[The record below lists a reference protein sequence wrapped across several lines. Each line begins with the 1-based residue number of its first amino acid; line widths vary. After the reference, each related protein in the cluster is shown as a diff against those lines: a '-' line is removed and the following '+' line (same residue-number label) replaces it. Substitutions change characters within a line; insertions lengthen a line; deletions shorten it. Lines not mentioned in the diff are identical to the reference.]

1 MVYYKYYV
9 FNTLKG
15 NCVSIIVYLIYL
27 QIFFFFLVAI
37 YCSHFDHLI
46 IIIIINYV
54 WTLKPYKRCIK
65 SLKKL

>member
-27 QIFFFFLVAI
+27 QIFFFFGCYLLFTFWP
-37 YCSHFDHLI
+37 FDNNN
-46 IIIIINYV
+46 NYNNN
-54 WTLKPYKRCIK
+54 
-65 SLKKL
+65 